1 MQTNPEI
8 PICRQLSS
16 LKNPAC
22 CCYWLTRQAR
32 LSVSAYTYGA
42 QERSVLLFTKEGCRD
57 DQAWEV
63 NVAIEEQ
70 NVEINGLPI
79 RYLSAGEGPPLVL
92 LHGAGDNA
100 LDWRLVMPTLAATHR
115 VYAPDLPGSPDS
127 ARPAA
132 DYSPA
137 LFERF
142 VVTFV
147 NSLGIGRATYVGNSL
162 GGLIALRL
170 ALSEPARVAAL
181 VLVDSAGLGYA
192 INPAFTSV
200 NVPGL
205 AEAAIPFW
213 RTPVGAY
220 QRAWGRTALLFAH
233 PTSVPREWLAE
244 QRRLAL
250 APGYLEAHLTV
261 LRALVSPLGQRQ
273 VLVDRLPFLKI
284 PTLVVWGARDRVF
297 PQSQAREAVS
307 HLQEGSLALIPDCGH
322 MPHVERPDHFLVAFE
337 VFLSKWVHRQ
347 SVNAQRRPR
356 LTLKALLSSQDGLL
370 LRRKRVVSP

>member
-1 MQTNPEI
+1 M
-8 PICRQLSS
+8 
-16 LKNPAC
+16 
-22 CCYWLTRQAR
+22 
-32 LSVSAYTYGA
+32 
-42 QERSVLLFTKEGCRD
+42 
-57 DQAWEV
+57 

-127 ARPAA
+127 ARPAT

-137 LFERF
+137 FFERF

-181 VLVDSAGLGYA
+181 VLVDSASLGYA

-200 NVPGL
+200 NFPGL
-205 AEAAIPFW
+205 GEAAIPFW

-261 LRALVSPLGQRQ
+261 LRALVSLHGQRK

-307 HLQEGSLALIPDCGH
+307 HLQKGSLALIPDCGH
-322 MPHVERPDHFLVAFE
+322 MPHVECPDHFLVAFE
-337 VFLSKWVHRQ
+337 EFLTKWVHR
-347 SVNAQRRPR
+347 
-356 LTLKALLSSQDGLL
+356 
-370 LRRKRVVSP
+370 

>member
-1 MQTNPEI
+1 
-8 PICRQLSS
+8 
-16 LKNPAC
+16 
-22 CCYWLTRQAR
+22 
-32 LSVSAYTYGA
+32 
-42 QERSVLLFTKEGCRD
+42 
-57 DQAWEV
+57 V

-137 LFERF
+137 FFERF

-200 NVPGL
+200 SFPGL
-205 AEAAIPFW
+205 GEAWIPFW

-261 LRALVSPLGQRQ
+261 LRALVSPLGQRK
-273 VLVDRLPFLKI
+273 VLVDRLHFLKI

-307 HLQEGSLALIPDCGH
+307 RLQEGSLALIPDCGH
-322 MPHVERPDHFLVAFE
+322 MPHVECPDHFLVAFE
-337 VFLSKWVHRQ
+337 EFHTKWVHR
-347 SVNAQRRPR
+347 
-356 LTLKALLSSQDGLL
+356 
-370 LRRKRVVSP
+370 